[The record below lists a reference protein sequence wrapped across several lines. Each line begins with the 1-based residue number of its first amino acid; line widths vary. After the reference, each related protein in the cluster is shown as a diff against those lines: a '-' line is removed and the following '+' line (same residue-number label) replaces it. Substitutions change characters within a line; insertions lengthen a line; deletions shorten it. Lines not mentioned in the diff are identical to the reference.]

1 MVRRFTA
8 YPLMMG
14 LALAAQV
21 WAGKGSEMPTRWQ
34 YAGENQGIRFHF
46 KIANECR
53 EAGAKVEMK
62 LENTLDRAVTVSFR
76 LVDPEWKQSFERE
89 LAAKEKDTAI
99 KFTPDEGTA
108 CHPYVDEVYV
118 SSREPQVT
126 QTGESAQASQ
136 SLPSP
141 EADVSDAPAP

>member
-1 MVRRFTA
+1 MN
-8 YPLMMG
+8 PWK
-14 LALAAQV
+14 LALGLGACLVSGAF
-21 WAGKGSEMPTRWQ
+21 AGKASEIPTRWQ
-34 YAGENQGIRFHF
+34 YAGENKGIRFYF

-53 EAGAKVEMK
+53 PTGAKLELK

-99 KFTPDEGTA
+99 RFTPEEGSA

-118 SSREPQVT
+118 ESRETQVT
-126 QTGESAQASQ
+126 HSGEPAQATQ
-136 SLPSP
+136 AL
-141 EADVSDAPAP
+141 PAPVEEAGELPAP